1 MGNISVIGSKD
12 GPAVDIRELNEHV
25 TTHVATLPIGE
36 GQLPERLSD
45 AELSATYVTFVDSV
59 TGLPLVGKHVI
70 ITVDQTTDD
79 IADITVEEI

>member
-1 MGNISVIGSKD
+1 MVQPTNKRLVTEA
-12 GPAVDIRELNEHV
+12 AVPGHV
-25 TTHVATLPIGE
+25 LTEITTPGTPTAT
-36 GQLPERLSD
+36 
-45 AELSATYVTFVDSV
+45 ALSATYVTYVDSV

>member
-1 MGNISVIGSKD
+1 MAYKPVGADED
-12 GPAVDIRELNEHV
+12 GHFPSRVEAALN
-25 TTHVATLPIGE
+25 
-36 GQLPERLSD
+36 
-45 AELSATYVTFVDSV
+45 ATYVTFVDSV

>member
-1 MGNISVIGSKD
+1 MVYGTPPPK
-12 GPAVDIRELNEHV
+12 PAPRTALGEYLPPFLEPETLN
-25 TTHVATLPIGE
+25 
-36 GQLPERLSD
+36 
-45 AELSATYVTFVDSV
+45 ATYVTYVDSV

>member
-1 MGNISVIGSKD
+1 MSFLDPKPLTPGALDAAAAALAAI
-12 GPAVDIRELNEHV
+12 PA
-25 TTHVATLPIGE
+25 
-36 GQLPERLSD
+36 SD
-45 AELSATYVTFVDSV
+45 LAGELSATYVTFVDSV

>member
-1 MGNISVIGSKD
+1 MAYKVVGADED
-12 GPAVDIRELNEHV
+12 GHFPPRVEA
-25 TTHVATLPIGE
+25 A
-36 GQLPERLSD
+36 
-45 AELSATYVTFVDSV
+45 LSATYVTFVDSV